1 MAKEKKYEKKEAKKK
16 KEPYTKP
23 TLKKYDKLHKI
34 GIGD

>member
-1 MAKEKKYEKKEAKKK
+1 MPKEKKDAKQEVKKG

-23 TLKKYDKLHKI
+23 ALKKYDKLHKI

>member
-1 MAKEKKYEKKEAKKK
+1 MAKEKKDIKEDIKKK
-16 KEPYTKP
+16 KETYTKP